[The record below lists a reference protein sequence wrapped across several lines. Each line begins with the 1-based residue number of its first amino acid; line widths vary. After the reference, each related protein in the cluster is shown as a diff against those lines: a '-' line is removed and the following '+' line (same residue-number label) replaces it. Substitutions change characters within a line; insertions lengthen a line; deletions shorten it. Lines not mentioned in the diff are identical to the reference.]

1 VLLDSDIF
9 IAIIKEEDRLKQPSL
24 KILKAIERRKL
35 KNAYASV
42 ASIQEIIFWLL
53 NRGFK
58 DKILLTVSGVFKIK
72 NLEWIPLDKEVFL
85 TASALIEEYELGAF
99 DAYIAATALLKD
111 RVILSSDHIYDKIKG
126 IRRVSPEEV
135 AKKL

>member
-1 VLLDSDIF
+1 MLLDSDIF
-9 IAIIKEEDRLKQPSL
+9 IAVIKEEDRLKHASL

-35 KNAYASV
+35 RSAYVSV

-53 NRGFK
+53 NRGLK
-58 DKILLTVSGVFKIK
+58 DKVLLTVSRVFGIK

-111 RVILSSDHIYDKIKG
+111 RTILSSDHIYDKIKG
-126 IRRVSPEEV
+126 IKRVNPEEI

>member
-1 VLLDSDIF
+1 MLLDSDIF
-9 IAIIKEEDRLKQPSL
+9 IAVIKEKDKLKQASL

-58 DKILLTVSGVFKIK
+58 DKILLTASRVFKIK
-72 NLEWIPLDKEVFL
+72 NLEWIPLDEKVFL

-111 RVILSSDHIYDKIKG
+111 RVILSSDHIYDKIRG
-126 IRRVSPEEV
+126 IRRMSPEEA

>member
-9 IAIIKEEDRLKQPSL
+9 IAVIKEEDRLKHASL

-35 KNAYASV
+35 RSAYVSV

-53 NRGFK
+53 NRGLK
-58 DKILLTVSGVFKIK
+58 DKVLLTVSRVFGIK

-111 RVILSSDHIYDKIKG
+111 RTILSSDHIYDKIKG
-126 IRRVSPEEV
+126 IKRVNPEEI

>member
-1 VLLDSDIF
+1 MLLDSDIF
-9 IAIIKEEDRLKQPSL
+9 IAVIKEEDRLKRASL

-58 DKILLTVSGVFKIK
+58 DKILLTASRVFKIK
-72 NLEWIPLDKEVFL
+72 NLEWIPLDEEVFL
-85 TASALIEEYELGAF
+85 TASALMEEYELGAF

-111 RVILSSDHIYDKIKG
+111 RVILSSDHIYDKIRG
-126 IRRVSPEEV
+126 IRRMSPEEA

>member
-1 VLLDSDIF
+1 MLLDSDIF
-9 IAIIKEEDRLKQPSL
+9 IAVINEEDRLKHASL

-35 KNAYASV
+35 RSAYVSV

-53 NRGFK
+53 NRGLK
-58 DKILLTVSGVFKIK
+58 DKVLLTVSRVFGIK
-72 NLEWIPLDKEVFL
+72 NLEWIPLGKEVFL
-85 TASALIEEYELGAF
+85 TASALIEEYELGVF

-111 RVILSSDHIYDKIKG
+111 RVVLSSDHIYDKIKG
-126 IRRVSPEEV
+126 IKRVNPEEI

>member
-1 VLLDSDIF
+1 MLLDSDIF
-9 IAIIKEEDRLKQPSL
+9 IAILKEEDRLKQPSL

-72 NLEWIPLDKEVFL
+72 NLEWIPLDEKVFL

>member
-1 VLLDSDIF
+1 MLLDSDIL
-9 IAIIKEEDRLKQPSL
+9 IAVIKEEDRLKRASL
-24 KILKAIERRKL
+24 KILKAVERRRL

-58 DKILLTVSGVFKIK
+58 DKVLLTVSRVFEIK
-72 NLEWIPLDKEVFL
+72 NLEWVPLGKEVLL

-99 DAYIAATALLKD
+99 DAYIAATALLRD

>member
-1 VLLDSDIF
+1 MLLDSDIF
-9 IAIIKEEDRLKQPSL
+9 IAVIKEEDRLKQASP
-24 KILKAIERRKL
+24 KILKAVERKRL
-35 KNAYASV
+35 KNVYASV

-111 RVILSSDHIYDKIKG
+111 RVIVSSDHIYDKIKG

>member
-9 IAIIKEEDRLKQPSL
+9 IAILKEEDRLKQPSL

-58 DKILLTVSGVFKIK
+58 DKILLTVSRVFKLK
-72 NLEWIPLDKEVFL
+72 NLEWIPLDEEVFL
-85 TASALIEEYELGAF
+85 TASALIEEYALGAF

-126 IRRVSPEEV
+126 IRRMSPEEV

>member
-1 VLLDSDIF
+1 MLLDSDIF
-9 IAIIKEEDRLKQPSL
+9 IAILKEEDRLKQPSL

-58 DKILLTVSGVFKIK
+58 DKILLTVSRVFKLK
-72 NLEWIPLDKEVFL
+72 NLEWIPLDEEVFL
-85 TASALIEEYELGAF
+85 TASALIEEYALGAF

-126 IRRVSPEEV
+126 IRRMSPEEV

>member
-1 VLLDSDIF
+1 MLLDSDIF

-58 DKILLTVSGVFKIK
+58 DKILLTASRVFKIK
-72 NLEWIPLDKEVFL
+72 NLEWIPLDEKVFL

>member
-9 IAIIKEEDRLKQPSL
+9 IAVIKEKDRLKRASL
-24 KILKAIERRKL
+24 KILKAVERRRL

-58 DKILLTVSGVFKIK
+58 DKILLTVSRAFKIK
-72 NLEWIPLDKEVFL
+72 NLEWIPLDEEVFL
-85 TASALIEEYELGAF
+85 TASALIGEYELGAF

-126 IRRVSPEEV
+126 IRRMSPEEV

>member
-1 VLLDSDIF
+1 MLLDSDIF
-9 IAIIKEEDRLKQPSL
+9 IAILKEEDRLKQPSL

-126 IRRVSPEEV
+126 IRRMSPEEV

>member
-1 VLLDSDIF
+1 MLLDSDTF
-9 IAIIKEEDRLKQPSL
+9 IAVIKEEDRIKHASL

-58 DKILLTVSGVFKIK
+58 DKILLTASRVFKIK
-72 NLEWIPLDKEVFL
+72 NLEWIPLDEKVFL

>member
-1 VLLDSDIF
+1 MLLDSDIF
-9 IAIIKEEDRLKQPSL
+9 IAVIKEEDRLKHASL

-35 KNAYASV
+35 RSAYVSV

-53 NRGFK
+53 NRGLK
-58 DKILLTVSGVFKIK
+58 DKALLTVSRVFGIK

-111 RVILSSDHIYDKIKG
+111 RTILSSDHIYDKIKG
-126 IRRVSPEEV
+126 IKRVNPEEI

>member
-1 VLLDSDIF
+1 MLDSGIF
-9 IAIIKEEDRLKQPSL
+9 IAVVKEEDRLKQASL
-24 KILKAIERRKL
+24 KILKAVERRRL
-35 KNAYASV
+35 KNVYASV

-58 DKILLTVSGVFKIK
+58 DKILLTVSRVFEIK
-72 NLEWIPLDKEVFL
+72 NLEWVPLNKEVFL

-111 RVILSSDHIYDKIKG
+111 RVILSSDHIYDRIKG
-126 IRRVSPEEV
+126 IKRVSPEEV
-135 AKKL
+135 AKQL